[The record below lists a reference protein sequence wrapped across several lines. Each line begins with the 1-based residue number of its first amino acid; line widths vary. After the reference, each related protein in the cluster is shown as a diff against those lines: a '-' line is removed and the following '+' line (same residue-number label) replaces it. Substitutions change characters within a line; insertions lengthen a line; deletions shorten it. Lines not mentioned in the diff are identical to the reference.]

1 MGEDR
6 KFREVIQT
14 DKQSILDVFSDIHAE
29 HRHAERSLEKMG
41 LPEAGEAYRRL
52 KRINEWYDKQAA
64 VICEIVKAYNPEE
77 RK

>member
-1 MGEDR
+1 MIWSGRNGRGEA
-6 KFREVIQT
+6 IQT

-29 HRHAERSLEKMG
+29 HRHAEKSLEKMG

-64 VICEIVKAYNPEE
+64 VICEVVRSYNPE
-77 RK
+77 